1 MDKKTLF
8 LKAAVI
14 GIVLNIALS
23 YGLSPFATSEEVK
36 PPNGASNLAFKS
48 QIMHMLVHHKQVML
62 SSSLIVALLVG
73 ISCFVACQL

>member
-1 MDKKTLF
+1 MDKTLF
-8 LKAAVI
+8 LKAAVLGVI
-14 GIVLNIALS
+14 LNIALS

-36 PPNGASNLAFKS
+36 PPNGAANLPFKS

-73 ISCFVACQL
+73 ISCFVACRM

>member
-1 MDKKTLF
+1 MDKTLF

-14 GIVLNIALS
+14 GVVLNIALS
-23 YGLSPFATSEEVK
+23 YGLSPFASDEEIK
-36 PPNGASNLAFKS
+36 PPNGAANLPFKS

-73 ISCFVACQL
+73 ISCFVACRM